1 LQVLII
7 GEVRKQADS
16 PEACGHASL

>member
-16 PEACGHASL
+16 PEACRHASL